1 MKLVLDWDGT
11 VTVRDTLWMLLEEF
25 GDRDVFERAEA
36 ELERGEISYRDLM
49 ELEMGTV
56 RAPLAE
62 VADWLCEHARLRPG
76 FAELA
81 RRRRPLV
88 LSSGFRELIEPVLE
102 RAGVEVELVANS
114 IEPRPDGWRVHWN
127 DDAPCPE
134 CGDLCKRRSLPDGEV
149 VYVGDGYSDRCAA
162 LAASRVFARDD
173 LATYLEVHDVPFE
186 RFDDLADVAR
196 ALDSDV
202 PRRP

>member
-1 MKLVLDWDGT
+1 LKLVLDWDGT
-11 VTVRDTLWMLLEEF
+11 ITVRDTLWMLLEEF

-36 ELERGEISYRDLM
+36 ELVRGEISYRDLM

-56 RAPLAE
+56 RAPLDE
-62 VADWLCEHARLRPG
+62 VTEWLREHARLRSG

-81 RRRRPLV
+81 RRHRPLV
-88 LSSGFRELIEPVLE
+88 LSSGFRELIEPLLE
-102 RAGVEVELVANS
+102 HAGVELEVVANS
-114 IEPRPDGWRVHWN
+114 IEPRPDGWRVRWN

-134 CGDLCKRRSLPDGEV
+134 CGDVCKRRSLPAGEV

-173 LATYLEVHDVPFE
+173 LAAYLDAREVPYE
-186 RFDDLADVAR
+186 PFDDLADVAT

-202 PRRP
+202 PRAP